1 MVRAR
6 DGGVCIAKEK
16 QEPKLLE
23 FCVCF
28 HNINFYLQTFP
39 VDVRSRGKSMIVA
52 RFCWGK
58 IIVVVRV
65 MPVIMDRPALVVG
78 KEKNTQEYYE

>member
-1 MVRAR
+1 
-6 DGGVCIAKEK
+6 
-16 QEPKLLE
+16 
-23 FCVCF
+23 
-28 HNINFYLQTFP
+28 
-39 VDVRSRGKSMIVA
+39 MIVA